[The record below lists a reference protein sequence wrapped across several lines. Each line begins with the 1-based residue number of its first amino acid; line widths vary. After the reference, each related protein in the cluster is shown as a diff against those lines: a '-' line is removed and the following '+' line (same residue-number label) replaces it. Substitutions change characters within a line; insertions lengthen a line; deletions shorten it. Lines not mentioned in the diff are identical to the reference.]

1 MRHLNKVTHNLYTY
15 SESLSIHIFQQN
27 ECKHR
32 IYPISISCK
41 CLSKFQYFGYPHIPT
56 VLLYKMHVCIS
67 RICNDVVTG
76 RGWGYSH
83 FITSLSNFFVDFC
96 SALRLL
102 DSWGRGETLCAA
114 LPYFSV
120 LKKKDY
126 TPPYQPTTSFN
137 IQSYDEL
144 FYFFLFLLL

>member
-76 RGWGYSH
+76 RGGNPIFSQVYRN
-83 FITSLSNFFVDFC
+83 FLSIFLERSGFWIDGVAGRPC
-96 SALRLL
+96 ALRSRIFHVEEKRLHHH
-102 DSWGRGETLCAA
+102 TH
-114 LPYFSV
+114 
-120 LKKKDY
+120 
-126 TPPYQPTTSFN
+126 PPPLSIFKVMTNCSIF
-137 IQSYDEL
+137 
-144 FYFFLFLLL
+144 